1 MSQTK
6 KQSLIES
13 LINVSIGFFIT
24 ILSLNIIFPILGI
37 ESNSKKNIVL
47 TFYFTLLSIIRNYII
62 RRLFNKKNR
71 AN

>member
-13 LINVSIGFFIT
+13 IINVSIGFFIT

-62 RRLFNKKNR
+62 RRFFNKKNR
-71 AN
+71 TN